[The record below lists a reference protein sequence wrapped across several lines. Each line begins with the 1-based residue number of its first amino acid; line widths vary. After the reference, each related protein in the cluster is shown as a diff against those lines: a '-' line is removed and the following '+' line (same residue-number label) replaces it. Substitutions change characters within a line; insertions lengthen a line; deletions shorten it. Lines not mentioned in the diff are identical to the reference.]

1 MSDHELRRILQ
12 DVIRDLD
19 EGRLRSPVQGL
30 ARRLGRRVAPPLLA
44 AAIGLG
50 GLGGLGCDNRAIG
63 YDPDASTGPTPEASV
78 DGAVSGDAETSAP
91 DAQPQLDAG
100 SVLMYGEPWLDAG
113 AVDDYGVPP
122 VEPDAGDIDLYGVP
136 PQPGPDAGSAGLY
149 GVPEVEPPE
158 EGAGA
163 D

>member
-12 DVIRDLD
+12 DVIRDID
-19 EGRLRSPVQGL
+19 EGRLRAPVQGL
-30 ARRLGRRVAPPLLA
+30 AQRLARLGRKMAPPLVA

-50 GLGGLGCDNRAIG
+50 TLACEDRALG
-63 YDPDASTGPTPEASV
+63 YDPDASAGPTADASV
-78 DGAVSGDAETSAP
+78 QMDVETIAP
-91 DAQPQLDAG
+91 DAQPRLDAG

-136 PQPGPDAGSAGLY
+136 PQPAPDAGNAGLY

-158 EGAGA
+158 QDPDG
-163 D
+163 DR

>member
-1 MSDHELRRILQ
+1 MSDYELRRILL
-12 DVIRDLD
+12 DVIRDID
-19 EGRLRSPVQGL
+19 EGRVRTPVQNL
-30 ARRLGRRVAPPLLA
+30 ARRLGRAVAPPLVA

-50 GLGGLGCDNRAIG
+50 TMACDDRALG
-63 YDPDASTGPTPEASV
+63 YDPDASTSPTADASV
-78 DGAVSGDAETSAP
+78 QRDAETTAP

-122 VEPDAGDIDLYGVP
+122 IEADAADIDLYGVP

-158 EGAGA
+158 EGTDG
-163 D
+163 DR